1 MMAQRVGGPGL
12 GRLRGGPAHAGDR
25 RTDRGTMLTTD
36 EIKKVVE
43 TYAAAHTAGDI
54 DGLMALFSPD
64 ATVADPADQPEMR
77 GAEAVRDFFATTHAN
92 VDSLELQITGPIR
105 AVGRWAAVP
114 LRAVTTASG
123 GRFAVDIIDVFT
135 FGDDGKIT
143 DMRAYWTGSDVAS
156 LD

>member
-1 MMAQRVGGPGL
+1 
-12 GRLRGGPAHAGDR
+12 
-25 RTDRGTMLTTD
+25 MLTTD

-64 ATVADPADQPEMR
+64 ATVADPVDQPEMR